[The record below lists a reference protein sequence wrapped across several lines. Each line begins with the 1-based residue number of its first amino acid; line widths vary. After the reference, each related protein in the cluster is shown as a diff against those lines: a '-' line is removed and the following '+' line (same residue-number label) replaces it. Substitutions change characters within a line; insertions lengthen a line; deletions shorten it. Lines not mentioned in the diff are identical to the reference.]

1 MTSGRPMTQEKRI
14 SRTCGPVRKA
24 AIPGSINRLSIAA
37 ALLGLLSFLFS
48 EKAHAYL
55 DPGSGSYILQ
65 ILIAA
70 LLGASVGV
78 KIYWKRIK
86 HMLRSTFSGGKG
98 DEEGDD

>member
-1 MTSGRPMTQEKRI
+1 MTQGKGI
-14 SRTCGPVRKA
+14 SRTCSPARKA

-37 ALLGLLSFLFS
+37 ALLGVLSFLFS

-70 LLGASVGV
+70 LLGASVGI

-86 HMLRSTFSGGKG
+86 HMLRSTFSGEKG